1 MVPERKSKYKMTD
14 PHPYDFFVSYRHRE
28 PDKSWVRKT
37 LVPTLE
43 QKGLRAFIDYRDFQ
57 LGAPLVIEMA
67 RAVEE
72 SRFTLAIITTTYL
85 HSNFTELENV
95 MAKQLGLEKS
105 HIRLIGIIRDP
116 DLDFDKVRLD
126 IRSSLMLDMVDD
138 DVFDEMIE
146 KLIGAIRQC

>member
-1 MVPERKSKYKMTD
+1 MTQN
-14 PHPYDFFVSYRHRE
+14 HPYDFFVSYRHRE

-72 SRFTLAIITTTYL
+72 SRFTLAIITGTYL
-85 HSNFTELENV
+85 QSNFTELENV
-95 MAKQLGLEKS
+95 MAKQLGLENS
-105 HIRLIGIIRDP
+105 HVRLIGIIRDP
-116 DLDFDKVRLD
+116 ELDIDEVRLD
-126 IRSSLMLDMVDD
+126 IRGSLMLDMTDD
-138 DVFDEMIE
+138 DEFDILIE
-146 KLIGAIRQC
+146 RLVGAIKNAG